1 MLTPLVMTL
10 ILAETLVLCV
20 TGAALGLW
28 IATRLLLLAS
38 SFTGLGSIPA
48 IVIEAGLAC
57 AVILALAAGL
67 IPAWRGLRLRAVD
80 ALANR

>member
-1 MLTPLVMTL
+1 VSSDLM
-10 ILAETLVLCV
+10 LCV

-28 IATRLLLLAS
+28 IASRLLPLAS
-38 SFTGLGSIPA
+38 SLIGLGSTIPA

-57 AVILALAAGL
+57 AVILALAAGS